1 MRWTNTK
8 FHEDLFGLGLELV
21 MLVEFHVEEFSTVY
35 EGLFELEDGFGGV
48 WDGGLLEGEFEG
60 VDFGLEVGCVE

>member
-1 MRWTNTK
+1 
-8 FHEDLFGLGLELV
+8 